1 MFQRVEMRSIW
12 FATVLRVIDVPQVP
26 TGLRSAQSIM
36 GAVKDIILAWSNA
49 MNRFDVAV
57 GEGKA
62 IDRLQQQLS
71 RVPGFE
77 EIVVDDT
84 PVTNPEQDNCS
95 VMIVKADRPSGGIQS
110 TISHTVAKVN
120 MLVRTRIH
128 VRIVA
133 HSKKT

>member
-1 MFQRVEMRSIW
+1 MFQRGEMRSIQ
-12 FATVLRVIDVPQVP
+12 FASVLTGMDVPQLP

-36 GAVKDIILAWSNA
+36 RPVKGIILAWLNA
-49 MNRFDVAV
+49 MNRINLAV

-62 IDRLQQQLS
+62 LDRLRQQLS

-84 PVTNPEQDNCS
+84 PVTNRGQHNCN
-95 VMIVKADRPSGGIQS
+95 VMIVMIDPASGGIQS
-110 TISHTVAKVN
+110 TIAHTVAKVN
-120 MLVRTRIH
+120 MLTRTRIH

-133 HSKKT
+133 QSKKT